1 MTMTEE
7 LIDWIDDDDNVISVV
22 TRSRMRAEALL
33 HRSVGIHVWSAD
45 GRVLVHRRA
54 NDKDLHPGYW
64 DLGAGGV
71 VSAGESY
78 NDAAARELAE
88 ELGVRDV
95 RLEELGRGRFNSV
108 AFATIAH
115 FYRVVYDGP
124 FSFDDGEIAEAR
136 FVSVSMLREMITT
149 LPFMP
154 DTLAL
159 SGPFIPGLE
168 LS

>member
-1 MTMTEE
+1 MTEE
-7 LIDWIDDDDNVISVV
+7 LVDWIDDDDNVISVV
-22 TRSRMRAEALL
+22 PRSRMRAEALL
-33 HRSVGIHVWSAD
+33 HRSVGIHVWSTEEQ
-45 GRVLVHRRA
+45 VLAHRRA
-54 NDKDLHPGYW
+54 DNKDLHPGYW

-78 NDAAARELAE
+78 DEAATRELAE

-95 RLEELGRGRFNSV
+95 TLEHLGSGRFDSV

-115 FYRVVYDGP
+115 FYRVVFDGP

-136 FVSVSMLREMITT
+136 FVSVPTLRDMIAT

-154 DTLAL
+154 DTLAF